1 MGKRNNNASNKT
13 KKAEPRLSRAER
25 EAAEAKKYKRTKL
38 GLIIG
43 AAVAGVAVIVASVIG
58 IISAIWASET
68 VDYMNDDLSK
78 YIYISRDD
86 YVGYRVELDI
96 DPVDDMAI
104 DAAIAKAIYAT
115 RVDSDDKNPLKN
127 GVEDDDLYAK
137 LPVVEGVQRLLKAG
151 DTVYIR
157 YIGYYTDEDGLKTY
171 FDGGCNFDD
180 ADPYELGLGSG
191 GFITGFE
198 TGLIGKN
205 PEDYSKWGVVSDRAI
220 AEGDV
225 VTVTMSAIYADGTV
239 AENKS
244 YTVLVNG
251 DICDKRFGTGFADF
265 LIGKE
270 LGDVKQHFETNDAV
284 AASGLSVYTDI
295 SIDKICS
302 VGDNPLTVEAR
313 FPNNYE
319 EAALAGKTVSFDV
332 YVEMTDLYT
341 ASEIDES
348 FVTEKLDM
356 TVDELRAYGDAD
368 DELIDCYRAYL
379 VESVTEAAKA
389 EVDSELTAAV
399 WKQLASKYKVRRLP
413 GAEVQEYYD
422 DYVREITEA
431 YEKGGSSY
439 GTLDAYALTY
449 LTLDADDDW
458 RAHLRES
465 AEKSVAEKLV
475 FYYIIRA
482 EGFLPSDEYVAKT
495 TEELKTELRDYITQQ
510 LNPSDYDSEEQYLEA
525 VDVYYNGM
533 LSQYGED
540 YFLENAVYK
549 YAMEKLKGLADVVY
563 K

>member
-1 MGKRNNNASNKT
+1 MGKRKSNVSNKAN
-13 KKAEPRLSRAER
+13 KAEPKLSRAER
-25 EAAEAKKYKRTKL
+25 EAAEAKKYKRTKI
-38 GLIIG
+38 GLIIA

-115 RVDSDDKNPLKN
+115 RVDSDDKNSLKS
-127 GVEDDDLYAK
+127 GVEDDDLYAR
-137 LPVVEGVQRLLKAG
+137 LPVTDGVQRLLRAG

-157 YIGYYTDEDGLKTY
+157 YIGYYTAEDGSRTY

-180 ADPYELGLGSG
+180 ADPYELGIGSG
-191 GFITGFE
+191 SFIPGFE

-205 PEDYSKWGVVSDRAI
+205 PEDYSKYGVVSNRAI

-225 VTVTMSAIYADGTV
+225 VVVSMSAIYADGTV
-239 AENKS
+239 AEDET
-244 YTVLVNG
+244 YTVVVNK

-270 LGDVKQHFETNDAV
+270 LGEEKTYFKTNDAV
-284 AASGLSVYTDI
+284 DASGFSVYTNI

-302 VGDNPLTVEAR
+302 VGDNSLTVEAR
-313 FPNNYE
+313 FPKSYD
-319 EAALAGKTVSFDV
+319 EAALAGKTVNFDV

-341 ASEIDES
+341 ASEIDDS
-348 FVTEKLDM
+348 FVTERLGM
-356 TVDELRAYGDAD
+356 TVEELRSYGEAG

-399 WKQLASKYKVRRLP
+399 WKQLTSKYKVKRLP
-413 GAEVQEYYD
+413 GAEVQSYYD
-422 DYVREITEA
+422 DYVMEITEA
-431 YEKGGSSY
+431 YEKGGSAY

-449 LTLDADDDW
+449 LDLEADDDW
-458 RAHLRES
+458 RAHLRKS
-465 AEKSVAEKLV
+465 AEDSVAEKLV
-475 FYYIIRA
+475 FYYIIRE

-510 LNPSDYDSEEQYLEA
+510 LSPSSYNSEEQYLEA
-525 VDVYYNGM
+525 VEVYYNGM

-540 YFLENAVYK
+540 YFLENAVYN